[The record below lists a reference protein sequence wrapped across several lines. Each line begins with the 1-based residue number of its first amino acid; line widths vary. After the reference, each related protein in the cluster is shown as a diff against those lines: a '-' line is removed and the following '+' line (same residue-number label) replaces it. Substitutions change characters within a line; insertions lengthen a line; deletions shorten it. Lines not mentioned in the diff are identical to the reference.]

1 MLCDLNNIH
10 MTYRKEP
17 QEELHFV
24 CANSHFQPTTHKLT
38 ILQIQRMA
46 FQLSILLSQV
56 QVQIYIHSFWL
67 LPNETIFHH
76 NKGSS
81 PSED

>member
-1 MLCDLNNIH
+1 

-24 CANSHFQPTTHKLT
+24 CANSHFQPTTTHKHT

-46 FQLSILLSQV
+46 FQLSILLS
-56 QVQIYIHSFWL
+56 Y
-67 LPNETIFHH
+67 
-76 NKGSS
+76 SS
-81 PSED
+81 TGADLHPFFLAVAQ